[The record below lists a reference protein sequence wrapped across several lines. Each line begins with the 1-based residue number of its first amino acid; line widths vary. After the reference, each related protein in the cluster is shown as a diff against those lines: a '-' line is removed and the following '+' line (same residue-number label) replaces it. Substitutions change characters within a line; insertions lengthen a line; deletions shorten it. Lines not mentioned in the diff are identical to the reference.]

1 MCCANSFWKMAHVLQ
16 QFRQSTEANQSERAV
31 HLFQWPRSKW
41 FVLSASSAVELQRR
55 LSEILD
61 STVRVCFLWPNP
73 ISHFFKPWA
82 LTPQMA
88 LNHFR
93 SFSFGLNAGDPT
105 SCCHET
111 CVFGQVRCWK
121 KNIQTCKRAAG
132 ISWNGSV
139 NSATSTKTET
149 SASVN
154 FFMFCL
160 LVWMDRNPPL
170 CLKTNN

>member
-1 MCCANSFWKMAHVLQ
+1 MCCANSSWKMAHVLQ

-41 FVLSASSAVELQRR
+41 FVLSASSAVELQRH

-121 KNIQTCKRAAG
+121 KTFKHANEQQEFHEMVQLIRRPVPRRRRRHLS
-132 ISWNGSV
+132 I
-139 NSATSTKTET
+139 
-149 SASVN
+149 
-154 FFMFCL
+154 FLFCF